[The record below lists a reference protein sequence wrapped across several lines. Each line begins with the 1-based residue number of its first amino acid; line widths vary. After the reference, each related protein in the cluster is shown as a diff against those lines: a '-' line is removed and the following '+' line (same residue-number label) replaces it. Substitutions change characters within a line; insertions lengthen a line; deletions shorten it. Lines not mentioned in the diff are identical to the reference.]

1 MPTKK
6 NKKNK
11 TKTLKKKV
19 GGIQKKINE
28 YILKNGDLFEVYANK
43 KKVIELI
50 FANIVSKIKKSN
62 LDFKETLTK
71 DDFIESINTELISF
85 IAGDLI
91 NLENKK
97 NKKNKKGLELHK
109 MLIKLTMKNDKPN
122 EERIVNLLMELP
134 LYMLFAFLG
143 YTSYEKH
150 INKTIK
156 ENEEEIRKNM
166 KENKKLFGF
175 F

>member
-50 FANIVSKIKKSN
+50 FDNIVSKIKKSN

-71 DDFIESINTELISF
+71 DNIIEYINTELISF
-85 IAGDLI
+85 IAGDLV
-91 NLENKK
+91 NLENTK
-97 NKKNKKGLELHK
+97 NKNKKGLELHK
-109 MLIKLTMKNDKPN
+109 MLSKLTMKNDKPN

-156 ENEEEIRKNM
+156 ENEEEIKKNM

>member
-71 DDFIESINTELISF
+71 DDLIKFINTELISF

-91 NLENKK
+91 NLENTK
-97 NKKNKKGLELHK
+97 NKNKKGLELHK
-109 MLIKLTMKNDKPN
+109 MLSKLTMKNDKPN

>member
-71 DDFIESINTELISF
+71 DELIKFINTELISF

-91 NLENKK
+91 NLENTK
-97 NKKNKKGLELHK
+97 NKNKKGLELHK
-109 MLIKLTMKNDKPN
+109 MLSKLTMKNDKPN

-156 ENEEEIRKNM
+156 ENEEEIRKNI
-166 KENKKLFGF
+166 KDKKLFGF

>member
-50 FANIVSKIKKSN
+50 FDNIVSKIKKSN
-62 LDFKETLTK
+62 IDFKEPLTK
-71 DDFIESINTELISF
+71 DNIIETINTELISF
-85 IAGDLI
+85 IAGDLV
-91 NLENKK
+91 NLENT
-97 NKKNKKGLELHK
+97 KNKKGLELHK
-109 MLIKLTMKNDKPN
+109 MLSKLTMKNDKPN
-122 EERIVNLLMELP
+122 EEQIVNLLMELP

-166 KENKKLFGF
+166 KENKRLFGF

>member
-50 FANIVSKIKKSN
+50 FANIVSKIKKM
-62 LDFKETLTK
+62 FYE
-71 DDFIESINTELISF
+71 NT
-85 IAGDLI
+85 
-91 NLENKK
+91 
-97 NKKNKKGLELHK
+97 
-109 MLIKLTMKNDKPN
+109 
-122 EERIVNLLMELP
+122 V
-134 LYMLFAFLG
+134 
-143 YTSYEKH
+143 
-150 INKTIK
+150 TI
-156 ENEEEIRKNM
+156 
-166 KENKKLFGF
+166 
-175 F
+175 

>member
-50 FANIVSKIKKSN
+50 FANISSKIKKSN

-71 DDFIESINTELISF
+71 DDIIETINTELISF
-85 IAGDLI
+85 IAGDLV
-91 NLENKK
+91 NLENAK
-97 NKKNKKGLELHK
+97 NKNKKGLELHK
-109 MLIKLTMKNDKPN
+109 MLSKITMKNVKPN
-122 EERIVNLLMELP
+122 EEQIINLLMEIP

-156 ENEEEIRKNM
+156 ENEEEIKKNM

>member
-50 FANIVSKIKKSN
+50 FANISSKIKKSN

-71 DDFIESINTELISF
+71 DNIIEYINTELISF
-85 IAGDLI
+85 IAGDLV
-91 NLENKK
+91 NLENTK
-97 NKKNKKGLELHK
+97 NKNKKGLELHK
-109 MLIKLTMKNDKPN
+109 MLSKLTMKNDKPN

>member
-1 MPTKK
+1 MPR
-6 NKKNK
+6 
-11 TKTLKKKV
+11 
-19 GGIQKKINE
+19 GGGFKWDVAGPAIPN
-28 YILKNGDLFEVYANK
+28 NGHC
-43 KKVIELI
+43 
-50 FANIVSKIKKSN
+50 
-62 LDFKETLTK
+62 
-71 DDFIESINTELISF
+71 F

-91 NLENKK
+91 NLENTK
-97 NKKNKKGLELHK
+97 NKNKKGLELHK
-109 MLIKLTMKNDKPN
+109 MLSKLTMKNDKPN

-166 KENKKLFGF
+166 KEGAAN
-175 F
+175 